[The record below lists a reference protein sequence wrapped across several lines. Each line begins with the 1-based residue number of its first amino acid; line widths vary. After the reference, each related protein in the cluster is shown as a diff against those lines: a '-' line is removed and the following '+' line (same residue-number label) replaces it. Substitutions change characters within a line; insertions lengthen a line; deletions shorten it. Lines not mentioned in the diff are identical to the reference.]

1 MKCSI
6 VQDLLSNYIDGLT
19 SPETSAEIEAH
30 LHECADCRAVYEKMT
45 ASLPEEP
52 APQDKDIDFLKI
64 MKEKI
69 RMKNVLFFLGWLAA
83 AVFFTAFT
91 KTYSIVLPFDSERM
105 SVECF
110 RSAVLINDAGQ
121 IQWEAL
127 TPDTPGYDE
136 KKAYDNTLRL
146 ARLAFRGYVPGLK
159 KIKLPMI
166 EDGVVDKND
175 ENYDYDYR
183 QKHGKTEE
191 EFQKYLLQKEKD
203 WGLEIKYWKSSDGR
217 WHYDRP
223 YTGHVDEDILS
234 GFLEHEKIS
243 IEEYLINKKYV
254 VIQDRD
260 EYCEFSNFK
269 KTGLVNC
276 DVIDHEYPK
285 RKY

>member
-1 MKCSI
+1 
-6 VQDLLSNYIDGLT
+6 
-19 SPETSAEIEAH
+19 
-30 LHECADCRAVYEKMT
+30 
-45 ASLPEEP
+45 
-52 APQDKDIDFLKI
+52 
-64 MKEKI
+64 
-69 RMKNVLFFLGWLAA
+69 
-83 AVFFTAFT
+83 
-91 KTYSIVLPFDSERM
+91 
-105 SVECF
+105 
-110 RSAVLINDAGQ
+110 
-121 IQWEAL
+121 
-127 TPDTPGYDE
+127 
-136 KKAYDNTLRL
+136 
-146 ARLAFRGYVPGLK
+146 
-159 KIKLPMI
+159 MI

>member
-19 SPETSAEIEAH
+19 SPETAAEIEAH
-30 LHECADCRAVYEKMT
+30 LNECADCRAVYKKMT

-52 APQDKDIDFLKI
+52 SPQDKDIDFLKI

-91 KTYSIVLPFDSERM
+91 KTYSIVLPFDAERM

-146 ARLAFRGYVPGLK
+146 ARLAFRGYFPSVSEMSIGRDIDRDGEQVRVVYYRYTRTLWDSIF
-159 KIKLPMI
+159 IKLGSRESGSSYGTDIYGDSYESADFGSDPQKKEI
-166 EDGVVDKND
+166 YYLPVKDLDKIDRLSDQEYDAQKKNAVLVWSGV
-175 ENYDYDYR
+175 
-183 QKHGKTEE
+183 
-191 EFQKYLLQKEKD
+191 
-203 WGLEIKYWKSSDGR
+203 I
-217 WHYDRP
+217 
-223 YTGHVDEDILS
+223 
-234 GFLEHEKIS
+234 
-243 IEEYLINKKYV
+243 
-254 VIQDRD
+254 
-260 EYCEFSNFK
+260 
-269 KTGLVNC
+269 
-276 DVIDHEYPK
+276 
-285 RKY
+285 